1 MKKKTLLALS
11 ASLLLGVGAATA
23 QTTTYSAY
31 TGTQTLTSYGT
42 RMLEDYD
49 VAIHLAVSDQ
59 DNGLVGGKIT
69 GVRIPFPDDIAHIS
83 NAKAW
88 ISTSL
93 ALQDAA
99 FEPNVEAKAFTAGP
113 GFIDVTFDTP
123 YTLTDEGV
131 YVGYSFSMDEKVS
144 KPVTTVSGTNP
155 DFFYLHTGRSYWEEF
170 GSVSA
175 DRGMMLAMQVLVDGL
190 PARAVSPQLEEGY
203 FQSGAG
209 GNTVTV
215 QLRNQGSQT
224 VSAVDVSYILD
235 GDESSR
241 TTRHIDLSTPLPPY
255 YNAAEAV
262 SVPVGTLTHVGDY
275 RFSLTV
281 DKVDAE
287 ANAAA
292 LPNCETTLH
301 GLSFVPQ
308 KRALLEEYTGTWCGW
323 CPKGFVG
330 LENMDALLGDDFV
343 GVSYHNRD
351 PMEFAGT
358 DEGPAFPNGTA
369 SFPSAFID
377 RYHPTDPYSGDEP
390 TTHFLLD
397 KTYAAACQE
406 MAPANISLTAKRSAS
421 QPNQVT
427 CQATVRFPLPLA
439 DNTYQLGFILT
450 ADGLHGETDDWTQKN
465 YYPNNTEYSDADME
479 LFTQNSGY
487 VYDLV
492 YNFVAIGF
500 SSPSFIAESLPAQI
514 EADKDY
520 QYTFT
525 FDLSQDSETCKAHS
539 ILADQTDYQ
548 LRAVAL
554 LVDSATGQVANAC
567 KVHVDGGGTSAVVSA
582 QAQADAAPVAYYSI
596 DGRRLQQPQQG
607 VNIVRRADGST
618 VKVVR
623 K

>member
-11 ASLLLGVGAATA
+11 ASLLLDVGAATA

-59 DNGLVGGKIT
+59 DKGLVGGKIT

-83 NAKAW
+83 NATAW

-93 ALQDAA
+93 ALQDAS
-99 FEPNVEAKAFTAGP
+99 FEPNVEAKAFTPGP
-113 GFIDVTFDTP
+113 GFIDITFDTP

-144 KPVTTVSGTNP
+144 KPITTISGTHP
-155 DFFYLHTGRSYWEEF
+155 DFFYLHTNRSYYEDF
-170 GSVSA
+170 ASVSA
-175 DRGMMLAMQVLVDGL
+175 DRNMMLAMQVLVDGL
-190 PARAVSPQLEEGY
+190 PASAVSPLLQEGY
-203 FQSGAG
+203 FRSGAE
-209 GNTVTV
+209 GNTLTL

-224 VSAVDVSYILD
+224 VHSVDVSYALS
-235 GDESSR
+235 GDDADR
-241 TTRHIDLSTPLPPY
+241 TTRHIDLSSPLSPY
-255 YNAAEAV
+255 YNASESV
-262 SVPVGTLTHVGDY
+262 SIPVGVLPHAGDFP
-275 RFSLTV
+275 FSLTV
-281 DKVDAE
+281 EKVNAE

-292 LPNCETTLH
+292 LPTAETTLH

-358 DEGPAFPNGTA
+358 DAGPAFPNGTA

-406 MAPANISLTAKRSAS
+406 MAPADISLTAKRSES
-421 QPNQVT
+421 QPNEVT

-439 DNTYQLGFILT
+439 DNAYQLGFILT

-500 SSPSFIAESLPAQI
+500 SSPSYIAESLPAQI

-525 FDLSQDSETCKAHS
+525 FDLSEDSETCKARS
-539 ILADQTDYQ
+539 ILADQTDYT

-554 LVDSATGQVANAC
+554 LVDSQTGQVANAC
-567 KVHVDGGGTSAVVSA
+567 KVHVDGGASSAVSAA
-582 QAQADAAPVAYYSI
+582 QAKADTAAVAYYSI